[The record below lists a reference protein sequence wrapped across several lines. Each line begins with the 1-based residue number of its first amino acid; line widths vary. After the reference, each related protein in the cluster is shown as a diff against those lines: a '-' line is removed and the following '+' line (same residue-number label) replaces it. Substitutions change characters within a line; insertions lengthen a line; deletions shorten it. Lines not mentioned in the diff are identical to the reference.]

1 MTKIMLTDRSL
12 HPMAEAVAQ
21 DFRKG
26 RTSRR
31 EFFATM
37 AALGVS
43 ATGALALGGLTAGKA
58 KAAEP
63 KKGGILRVAMNI
75 KAFRDPR
82 TFDGVEMSNIARQCN
97 EYLVR

>member
-1 MTKIMLTDRSL
+1 MTKMMLTDRSL

-21 DFRKG
+21 DFRRG

-43 ATGALALGGLTAGKA
+43 ATGALALGGLTAAQG
-58 KAAEP
+58 P
-63 KKGGILRVAMNI
+63 GR
-75 KAFRDPR
+75 
-82 TFDGVEMSNIARQCN
+82 
-97 EYLVR
+97 

>member
-1 MTKIMLTDRSL
+1 MTKMMLTDRSL
-12 HPMAEAVAQ
+12 HPMAEAVAH

-63 KKGGILRVAMNI
+63 K
-75 KAFRDPR
+75 
-82 TFDGVEMSNIARQCN
+82 
-97 EYLVR
+97 